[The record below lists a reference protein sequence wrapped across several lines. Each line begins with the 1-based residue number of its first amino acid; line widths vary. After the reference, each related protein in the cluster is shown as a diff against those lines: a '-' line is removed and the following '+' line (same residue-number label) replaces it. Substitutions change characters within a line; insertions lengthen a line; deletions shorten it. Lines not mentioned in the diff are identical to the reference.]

1 MTGATM
7 KQGKVLLAGSARAD
21 GRTDTISVCNLYSG
35 SLFLLPCIV
44 LHNHGF
50 RLLPVQSAAVCG
62 LSLIF
67 HRQSIATTCRVN
79 GTLRAFDIL
88 NSALG
93 VVSVMWYSWG
103 HFWSFALI
111 CLVPVFWAIEHVML
125 ARGHFVGHLAGVA
138 GVHVLCHL
146 SAIISCCILPSP
158 TWEDLYPAALGCVA
172 AFTVASL
179 SEPDILRPPASM
191 AERRLAWAGVLGSEE
206 HSNTITTP
214 LQFEKLE

>member
-7 KQGKVLLAGSARAD
+7 KRGKVLLAGSVRAD

-93 VVSVMWYSWG
+93 VVSVMWYSWE
-103 HFWSFALI
+103 HFWSFTLI

-146 SAIISCCILPSP
+146 SAIISCCILPGP

-191 AERRLAWAGVLGSEE
+191 AERRLAWAGVHGVRNIQT
-206 HSNTITTP
+206 HSRHPCN
-214 LQFEKLE
+214 LKS